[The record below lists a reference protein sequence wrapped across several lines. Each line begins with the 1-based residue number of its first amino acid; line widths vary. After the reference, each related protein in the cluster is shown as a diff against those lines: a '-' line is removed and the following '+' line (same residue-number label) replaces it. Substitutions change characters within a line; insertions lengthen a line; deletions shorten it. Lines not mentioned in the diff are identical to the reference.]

1 MPSPKD
7 MPGSI
12 AVDTP
17 PSAEEPKA
25 PEVQETNGQ
34 GDSQG
39 DDYNLD
45 SDYDD
50 AAAEI
55 ARLRTLLKRTRKAE
69 DKLKVL
75 TPKAELWD
83 QNADKVKAWDEYQKA
98 NQSENERLSA
108 EAAQLRKE
116 LERERTNALR
126 NQIAAEFKVPA
137 RFVTGKTENEMRE
150 AAEEYNDSRE
160 REVEERLR
168 ALKINPA
175 APASAVTSDG
185 KPHQVKQ
192 LTRAEL
198 ATMSHKEVL
207 AADKNGQL
215 EELKG
220 RST

>member
-12 AVDTP
+12 AVETP
-17 PSAEEPKA
+17 PSAEEPQ
-25 PEVQETNGQ
+25 VTDQETNGQ

-39 DDYNLD
+39 DEYNLD
-45 SDYDD
+45 SDYTD
-50 AAAEI
+50 AAAEVQ
-55 ARLRTLLKRTRKAE
+55 RLRTLLKRTRKAE

-75 TPKAELWD
+75 GPKAELWD

-98 NQSENERLSA
+98 NQSENERLAA
-108 EAAQLRKE
+108 EAEQLRKE
-116 LERERTNALR
+116 LETERVTSLR
-126 NQIAAEFKVPA
+126 NRIAAELKVPA
-137 RFVTGKTENEMRE
+137 RFVTGSTETEMRE
-150 AAEEYNDSRE
+150 SAEEYNDSRE

-168 ALKINPA
+168 ALNINPA

-198 ATMSHKEVL
+198 ATMSHKEIL

-215 EELKG
+215 EDLKG
-220 RST
+220 RAN

>member
-12 AVDTP
+12 AVETP
-17 PSAEEPKA
+17 PSAEEPQVT
-25 PEVQETNGQ
+25 EQETNGQ

-39 DDYNLD
+39 DEYNLD
-45 SDYDD
+45 SDYTDP
-50 AAAEI
+50 AAEVQ
-55 ARLRTLLKRTRKAE
+55 RLRTLLKRTRKAE

-75 TPKAELWD
+75 GPKAELWD
-83 QNADKVKAWDEYQKA
+83 QNADKVKQWDEYQKA
-98 NQSENERLSA
+98 NQSENERLAA
-108 EAAQLRKE
+108 ERDQLRKE
-116 LERERTNALR
+116 LEAERISSLR
-126 NQIAAEFKVPA
+126 NKIAAELKVPA
-137 RFVTGKTENEMRE
+137 RFVTGSTETEMRE

-185 KPHQVKQ
+185 KPNQVKQ